1 MEVSQ
6 RISVSGM
13 LAAQRQLDVVSNNLA
28 NVGSASFKRARAQVT
43 DVGYQA
49 GITAP
54 VGPGGADVRI
64 IGVGEGVQ
72 VAGISHDFLPGAVQA
87 TGNPLDVALQGD
99 GFFQVLLPS
108 GQMGYTRDGALSID
122 AQGRL
127 VTAGGLPVQS
137 ADGGDLVLPAD
148 VIGARFN
155 EAGEVVA
162 ERTDGTGPVLV
173 GRVGLAVF
181 RNNQGLEAAGQNL
194 FLETAASGPAALLH
208 AECSAHGA
216 WWRRR
221 LECRRGRRVH
231 PIDPGPAWLS
241 AELARRSGMGRRGA
255 HGERAEAL
263 VVSTFFLSIET
274 PKGGR
279 YFQRV
284 LRYERTSST
293 STAVHTPHCNE

>member
-194 FLETAASGPAALLH
+194 FLETAASGPAALL
-208 AECSAHGA
+208 APGMPNAPLMVPGGVEGSNVDVADEFTRLIQAQRGYQLNSRVVQA
-216 WWRRR
+216 WDDVARMANELRR
-221 LECRRGRRVH
+221 
-231 PIDPGPAWLS
+231 
-241 AELARRSGMGRRGA
+241 
-255 HGERAEAL
+255 
-263 VVSTFFLSIET
+263 
-274 PKGGR
+274 
-279 YFQRV
+279 
-284 LRYERTSST
+284 
-293 STAVHTPHCNE
+293 